1 MLKQN
6 NITYTNWN
14 CLTGDSA
21 GSTTIEDMWRE
32 LNDSAAGDDNLVIL
46 MHDAGDK
53 DVTVE
58 FLPQLIEKYLA
69 EGYEFCNYYEIMM

>member
-1 MLKQN
+1 MK
-6 NITYTNWN
+6 
-14 CLTGDSA
+14 SA
-21 GSTTIEDMWRE
+21 WRWE
-32 LNDSAAGDDNLVIL
+32 KSVIL